1 MPGESRNW
9 EHNPLETH
17 TSLKWKPDFSILV
30 KILIGLF
37 IWVVIEIC
45 QPYTSPVK
53 LIWIVPVF
61 LPWLNKGM
69 IQLFIFSFTWRSWQR
84 FRGVI
89 KEGGSRKQTDEN
101 LRNTVEVD
109 VRSFW
114 AWVNFF
120 FLLAT
125 CQELDC
131 KSIFAYSCENAI
143 EFEQRSTL
151 AVTSLKQNFSCL
163 HISLAFVFWP
173 FLFVLFLSLSSFVC
187 VFLYFQLALLK
198 HFFFHWQ

>member
-1 MPGESRNW
+1 MHFSRITKKSLTMPGESRNW

-37 IWVVIEIC
+37 IWVVIEIF

-53 LIWIVPVF
+53 FIWLVPVF

-69 IQLFIFSFTWRSWQR
+69 IQLFIFFFTWRSWQR

-120 FLLAT
+120 F
-125 CQELDC
+125 
-131 KSIFAYSCENAI
+131 
-143 EFEQRSTL
+143 
-151 AVTSLKQNFSCL
+151 
-163 HISLAFVFWP
+163 FWQH
-173 FLFVLFLSLSSFVC
+173 VRN
-187 VFLYFQLALLK
+187 
-198 HFFFHWQ
+198 